1 MQLSIIIPAWNEAGK
16 IAGDIREISLYI
28 KNVNPSTE
36 LIIVDDGSSDN
47 TAEIAENAADYD
59 SFDIKVIRYSPHRGK
74 GCAVRKGILESL
86 GDVVMFMDSGQNV
99 TLEFI
104 TSGLKL
110 IKQRSCDILIGSR
123 YLPESVIKKKLIWYR
138 RLISYIFR
146 QNVKRY
152 FHLPEF
158 VTDTQCGFKFF
169 KGDIARELFGKSGSD
184 GFIFDLEIIL
194 LALEKKYKICEFP
207 IEWRCDRDSR
217 LSLVRSFIPILR
229 DLRKL
234 KQHF

>member
-74 GCAVRKGILESL
+74 GCAVRKGI
-86 GDVVMFMDSGQNV
+86 
-99 TLEFI
+99 LEFI